1 MGGTSDRLG
10 TSLGLQA
17 SGCYPL
23 PARKLFGDERSGER
37 QQGHGL
43 QASLAH
49 HVDFVVEPACG
60 VALSSLLGSIILP
73 LVCVGECVHVLLE
86 CVRAS
91 LLLQHAS
98 SSIIADC
105 VHRRALLR
113 RHSRKER
120 VLPEP
125 SDRPQAVLSSASVLL
140 QLWSVSHSSS
150 LRHSPTILS
159 SPNVCASSD
168 AHSASG
174 GSSLQRSGD
183 LCSGSS
189 LFQRALLSRPP
200 TSGSI
205 IYYSTCG
212 WGRLL
217 HLAIYLNVFINI

>member
-23 PARKLFGDERSGER
+23 PARKLFGDERSGPR

-43 QASLAH
+43 QASFAH
-49 HVDFVVEPACG
+49 HVDFVAELACRI
-60 VALSSLLGSIILP
+60 AFSPLPGSVVLP
-73 LVCVGECVHVLLE
+73 LVCVRERVHVLLE

-98 SSIIADC
+98 SSVVADC

-113 RHSRKER
+113 RHSREER

-125 SDRPQAVLSSASVLL
+125 SDRPLAVLSSASVLL

-150 LRHSPTILS
+150 LRHSSAVLS
-159 SPNVCASSD
+159 SSDVCTSSD
-168 AHSASG
+168 AHSP
-174 GSSLQRSGD
+174 SSRG
-183 LCSGSS
+183 
-189 LFQRALLSRPP
+189 AL
-200 TSGSI
+200 
-205 IYYSTCG
+205 
-212 WGRLL
+212 
-217 HLAIYLNVFINI
+217 